1 MQLSKNCCVWCWNFL
16 PKRKNVRFGMIPWDM
31 HGLHQYR
38 PYRRN
43 KSSVCDS
50 QLGTTLAVSIEQQ
63 PPPVSTIH
71 FYPQLFTRISI
82 LLDCWYRTHSQY
94 IYVHLFSLA
103 PTEHPHAYIHTQ
115 WPYNLRIHA
124 QQFKCESN
132 SFALQIALKAARTA
146 RMRWLLLQT
155 ST

>member
-1 MQLSKNCCVWCWNFL
+1 MSNHMMQLSKNCCVWCWNFL

-71 FYPQLFTRISI
+71 IYPQLFTRISI

-94 IYVHLFSLA
+94 IYM
-103 PTEHPHAYIHTQ
+103 YI
-115 WPYNLRIHA
+115 
-124 QQFKCESN
+124 CS
-132 SFALQIALKAARTA
+132 
-146 RMRWLLLQT
+146 RWLPRNT
-155 ST
+155 RTHTFTRSGHTTYAYMHNNSNVNRTHSRFRSH